1 MVNNLDMAGLVRF
14 SELDFKNFPLQIKSK
29 PPVLILEQIGLYFFP
44 KVLNS
49 CYVWPNPDLCN
60 ANIICMYTLYNKSDF
75 RAVEKLEFL
84 DYIYI
89 NILTQ
94 NLITYCS

>member
-44 KVLNS
+44 NS
-49 CYVWPNPDLCN
+49 
-60 ANIICMYTLYNKSDF
+60 
-75 RAVEKLEFL
+75 
-84 DYIYI
+84 
-89 NILTQ
+89 
-94 NLITYCS
+94 